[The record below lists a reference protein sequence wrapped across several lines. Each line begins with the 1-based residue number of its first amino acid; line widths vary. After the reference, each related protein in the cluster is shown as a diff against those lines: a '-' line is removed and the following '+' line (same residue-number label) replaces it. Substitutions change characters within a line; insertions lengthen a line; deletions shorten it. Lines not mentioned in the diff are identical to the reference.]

1 MEWNGMNPNL
11 MCISISIV
19 VVIITI
25 TIHFTQMAS
34 LGRLFARSF
43 VRSFVCA
50 EREREREREK
60 EYVAQRVEK
69 GGVILEARVRSIIS
83 EITTTMMNYG
93 WMMVDTV
100 VLASLTIRQLAS

>member
-19 VVIITI
+19 VVIVTI

-50 EREREREREK
+50 ERERERERERICCTACR
-60 EYVAQRVEK
+60 ERWGNIRGSGSFDHFRDNDDDDELWMDD
-69 GGVILEARVRSIIS
+69 GGH
-83 EITTTMMNYG
+83 G
-93 WMMVDTV
+93 G
-100 VLASLTIRQLAS
+100 AS